1 MRAFEIHLNGRRLCL
16 AGVGEDGVLT
26 AIIDH
31 VAGPKGSSLNLNVG
45 GLVSPARKHV
55 IWRHRRLKVGD
66 EIIVKIAETDS
77 VDRPRK
83 SYPFNPEGDE
93 RKQKAYIRAMAKKF
107 GWRVDTR
114 PKKRN

>member
-1 MRAFEIHLNGRRLCL
+1 MRAFEIHLNGKRLCL

-31 VAGPKGSSLNLNVG
+31 ITGPKGSSLHLRVG
-45 GLVSPARKHV
+45 GLVSPIGKHF
-55 IWRHRRLKVGD
+55 IWRDRRLKVGD

-93 RKQKAYIRAMAKKF
+93 KKQKAYIRAMAKKF
-107 GWRVDTR
+107 GRRVDTR
-114 PKKRN
+114 RAG

>member
-1 MRAFEIHLNGRRLCL
+1 MRAFDIHLNGKHVCL

-31 VAGPKGSSLNLNVG
+31 ITGPKGSSLHLHVG
-45 GLVSPARKHV
+45 GLVSPIGKHFL
-55 IWRHRRLKVGD
+55 WSYRRLKVGD

-83 SYPFNPEGDE
+83 RYPFNPEGDE
-93 RKQKAYIRAMAKKF
+93 KKQKAHIRAMAKKF

-114 PKKRN
+114 RAG